1 MVLYGVGSLI
11 AITLGGRLYNR
22 IGAHPLFLFGILAH
36 SAGIAV
42 LFFIGHHFNI
52 QLLIIAYLLMGLGGG
67 VSANT
72 AQTTAMIDFDE
83 ATLTKASAVWNL
95 NRQISFSL
103 GCAFF
108 TLLFN
113 VLQHY
118 TNDTSAYQLTFLLAA
133 FIGIPPLFIIK
144 KLNRKPNEDKSS
156 CYPKR
161 N

>member
-1 MVLYGVGSLI
+1 
-11 AITLGGRLYNR
+11 
-22 IGAHPLFLFGILAH
+22 
-36 SAGIAV
+36 
-42 LFFIGHHFNI
+42 
-52 QLLIIAYLLMGLGGG
+52 MGLGGG